1 MVADIIRGVNGLS
14 SMKREKWWTSE
25 KRRGLKGSHKHI
37 PGWSGFDFLHQMKT
51 FDYCVECLTI
61 FLYIVCLAAADFTA
75 GSVNADCH
83 VLWIFHEYFLVLKVN
98 IIRFLPFHIIISQYS
113 EIFHCILSLD
123 AADFTVVGQ
132 WTQTVMLQNIPCTRK
147 YFEKYFF
154 AYQLQALCKWIFLTL
169 RPWVSERWLSC
180 YIMRRTR
187 HPHLHQRAHASPENR
202 QRNKKKPGKKIIS
215 GCVIGV

>member
-1 MVADIIRGVNGLS
+1 MVADINRGVNGLS

-132 WTQTVMLQNIPCTRK
+132 
-147 YFEKYFF
+147 
-154 AYQLQALCKWIFLTL
+154 
-169 RPWVSERWLSC
+169 
-180 YIMRRTR
+180 
-187 HPHLHQRAHASPENR
+187 
-202 QRNKKKPGKKIIS
+202 
-215 GCVIGV
+215 